1 MRNIR
6 VAMAQLNLR
15 VGDLTENKQKILD
28 AYKTAVENEADIA
41 VFSEL
46 TITGYPPED
55 LLLKPK
61 FVEEAYKC
69 VKLLALQTKRTV
81 AVVGFPEFHDGDLY
95 NAAALCAHGEIL
107 EIYRKQFL
115 PNYSVFD
122 EARYFKASNV
132 SSDLYEI
139 NGVLVA
145 LSICEDLWV
154 DDEPNSSV
162 IPVGA
167 ELGVSLNSSPYDYKK
182 QKNRERV
189 VSSRAV
195 ESKIPLVYVNQV
207 GGQDDLIF
215 DGSSF
220 VVDDRGN
227 TICRLQK
234 FVEEVALID
243 IEITQKDDRDSSRN
257 CAVISSQVQRTLAIE
272 QPKVC
277 RNLDRSSEL
286 WSALVLATRDYVQKN
301 AFTDVVV
308 GLSGGI
314 DSSLVAAIAVDAIG
328 SDRVHGVSMPSRY
341 SSEGSR
347 SDALELANNLGISC
361 QTIAIE
367 PTHQAFLES
376 LAPAFEGKEPD
387 ITEENLQSRIR
398 GVLMMALS
406 NKFGWLV
413 LTTGNK
419 SETAVGYSTLY
430 GDTAG
435 GFAVIK
441 DCPKLLVY
449 ELCEWRNNESGIPWI
464 PISSITKPP
473 SAELR
478 PDQTDEQSLP
488 NYEVLDPL
496 LEAYIEDDLTAS
508 ELVAEGYDPELVAHI
523 TRLVDLA
530 EYKRRQSPL
539 GPRITPKAFGKDRRL
554 PITNLYC

>member
-1 MRNIR
+1 M
-6 VAMAQLNLR
+6 AMAQLNLR
-15 VGDLTENKQKILD
+15 VGDLVENKQKILD
-28 AYKTAVENEADIA
+28 AYKTAVDNAADVA

-69 VKLLALQTKRTV
+69 VKLLALETTRTL
-81 AVVGFPEFHDGDLY
+81 AVVGFPEFNDGDLY

-107 EIYRKQFL
+107 GIYRKQFL

-122 EARYFKASNV
+122 EARYFKASQA
-132 SSDLYEI
+132 SSDLYEV
-139 NGVLVA
+139 NGVLLS

-154 DDEPNSSV
+154 DGELNFSV
-162 IPVGA
+162 IPDGA
-167 ELGVSLNSSPYDYKK
+167 ELGISLNSSPYDYRK

-195 ESKIPLVYVNQV
+195 ESEIPLVYVNQV

-220 VVDDRGN
+220 VIDGKGN

-243 IEITQKDDRDSSRN
+243 IEITEQNDRDTLINRTI
-257 CAVISSQVQRTLAIE
+257 ISSEVQRTQVIE
-272 QPKVC
+272 QPKLLQA
-277 RNLDRSSEL
+277 LDRSSEV
-286 WSALVLATRDYVQKN
+286 WSALVIATRDYVQKN
-301 AFTDVVV
+301 GFTDVVV

-314 DSSLVAAIAVDAIG
+314 DSSLLAAIAVDAIG

-341 SSEGSR
+341 SSEGSCT
-347 SDALELANNLGISC
+347 DALELANNLGISY
-361 QTIAIE
+361 QTIPIE

-376 LAPAFEGKEPD
+376 LTPAFGVKEPD

-464 PISSITKPP
+464 PVTSITKPP

-488 NYEVLDPL
+488 SYEILDPL

-508 ELVAEGYDPELVAHI
+508 QLVAEGYDSELVVRI

-530 EYKRRQSPL
+530 EYKRRQSPP

-554 PITNLYC
+554 PITNLYR